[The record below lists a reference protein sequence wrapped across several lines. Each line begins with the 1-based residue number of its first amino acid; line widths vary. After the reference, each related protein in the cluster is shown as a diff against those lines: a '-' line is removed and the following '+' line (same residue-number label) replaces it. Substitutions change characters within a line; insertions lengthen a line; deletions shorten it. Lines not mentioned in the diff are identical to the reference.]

1 MTRRFE
7 NRVAAVIGGGS
18 GMGRA
23 ICHRLAAEG
32 AHVYVA
38 DLNGGAAKM
47 VSEEIVSHGH
57 AAQPEQVN
65 AVSVTDLRGLFDRI
79 RKQHGRL
86 HLLHNQV
93 GMPGP
98 AGLEV
103 SEEDW
108 QRNID
113 VNIKSAFYGAALG
126 YELLKRAE
134 GKASMTFTASTSA
147 LVGSPYSPI
156 YSLTKGAIVA
166 FTRAMALYGAPD
178 GIRANVIC
186 PGSVDTPMLP
196 QFFGREPGADVAD
209 LMGAFIANIPLGR
222 AAKPE
227 EIASVVAFL
236 ASDDAAMV
244 TGVTIPVDGGMV
256 AK

>member
-1 MTRRFE
+1 MTLRFE
-7 NRVAAVIGGGS
+7 DRVAVVIGGGS

-23 ICHRLAAEG
+23 TCHRLAAEG
-32 AHVYVA
+32 AYVHVA
-38 DLNGGAAKM
+38 DVNAGAAKA
-47 VSEEIVSHGH
+47 VAEEIVASGGS
-57 AAQPEQVN
+57 AEPEQVD
-65 AVSVTDLRGLFDRI
+65 ATSVADLRGLFDRLDQ
-79 RKQHGRL
+79 QHGKL
-86 HLLHNQV
+86 HVLHNQV

-98 AGLEV
+98 AGIEV
-103 SEEDW
+103 SDADW
-108 QRNID
+108 QRNLD
-113 VNIKSAFYGAALG
+113 VNVKSAFYGATLG
-126 YELLKRAE
+126 FELLKRADRK
-134 GKASMTFTASTSA
+134 GSVTFTASTSA

-166 FTRAMALYGAPD
+166 FTRALALYGAPH
-178 GIRANVIC
+178 GIRVNVIC

-196 QFFGREPGADVAD
+196 QFFGREAGADVAD

-244 TGVTIPVDGGMV
+244 TGVAIPVDGGVV

>member
-32 AHVYVA
+32 AYVHVA
-38 DLNGGAAKM
+38 DLNGGAAKT
-47 VSEEIVSHGH
+47 VTEEILGQGQL
-57 AAQPEQVN
+57 AQAEEVN
-65 AVSVTDLRGLFDRI
+65 ATSLADLRGLFDRI
-79 RKQHGRL
+79 GQQHGRL
-86 HLLHNQV
+86 HVLHNQV

-98 AGLEV
+98 AGLAV

-113 VNIKSAFYGAALG
+113 VNVKSSFYGATLG
-126 YELLKRAE
+126 YELLKQAE
-134 GKASMTFTASTSA
+134 GKGSMTFTASTSA

-156 YSLTKGAIVA
+156 YSLTKGAIVS
-166 FTRAMALYGAPD
+166 FTRAMALVGAAD
-178 GIRANVIC
+178 GIRANVVC
-186 PGSVDTPMLP
+186 PGSVETPMLP

-209 LMGAFIANIPLGR
+209 LMAGFIANIPLGR
-222 AAKPE
+222 AARPE

-244 TGVTIPVDGGMV
+244 TGVTVPVDGGLV